1 MAQDAEAEWFSPL
14 TATAYCD
21 GQQWTRLNA
30 REGVDFKLISIPH
43 HCHKAD
49 IYLSSLFSTCD
60 LRPWSQTPLEDESVS
75 VLSVCKWSKVNGK
88 AIIRY

>member
-1 MAQDAEAEWFSPL
+1 MLRQNGSL
-14 TATAYCD
+14 HL
-21 GQQWTRLNA
+21 QQLHTVMDNSGTRLNA

-49 IYLSSLFSTCD
+49 IYLSSLFSTYD

-75 VLSVCKWSKVNGK
+75 VLSVCKWSKVNRK
-88 AIIRY
+88 AIIRN